1 MTTSTLDAR
10 FVNLLDEFPDA
21 TISEVNENSFRVSLA
36 YSVSL
41 EAARRLAEMDF
52 ERIHNILSS
61 VCSPKHGFE
70 IVGRG
75 DHVLVEQQWSF

>member
-1 MTTSTLDAR
+1 MTASTLDTQL
-10 FVNLLDEFPDA
+10 VKLLDELPDA
-21 TISEVNENSFRVSLA
+21 TISKVKENSFRISIT

-41 EAARRLAEMDF
+41 EAARSLAEMDF
-52 ERIHNILSS
+52 ERIHGLLSS

>member
-1 MTTSTLDAR
+1 MTISTLDAQL
-10 FVNLLDEFPDA
+10 VSLLDEFPDA
-21 TISEVNENSFRVSLA
+21 TISEVKEKSFRVSLT
-36 YSVSL
+36 YNVNL
-41 EAARRLAEMDF
+41 EAARTLAEKDF
-52 ERIHNILSS
+52 ERIHNLLSS